1 VAPIVTTVEIAR
13 PPDEVFAY
21 VTDPSRF
28 VEWQQGVVRG
38 RIEGDGP
45 TRVGSRCVTTRRIGG
60 SDRTTTSEITEVE
73 PPRRWADRGLDGPI
87 RARVDVGVEPI
98 DGTAGSRV
106 TIAVDFA
113 GHGIGKLLVPLFV
126 RPQARREMP
135 ANCQNLKDR
144 LERTGR
150 T

>member
-1 VAPIVTTVEIAR
+1 MAPIITTVEIAR
-13 PPDEVFAY
+13 GPDEVFAY
-21 VTDPSRF
+21 VTDPSHF
-28 VEWQQGVVRG
+28 VEWQQGVVSG

-60 SDRTTTSEITEVE
+60 SDRTTTSEITEVV

-87 RARVDVGVEPI
+87 RARVEVDVEPI
-98 DGTAGSRV
+98 DGSAGSRV

-113 GHGIGKLLVPLFV
+113 GHGIGRLLVPLFV

-135 ANCQNLKDR
+135 ANCQNLKDV
-144 LERTGR
+144 LEHAGR